1 MKVLLTTLI
10 GFKSNVAIDFLIE
23 LGIKKSDIFI
33 RDSKCTYYSNNR
45 NETIELNKEI
55 NLKKDIK
62 KLFLY
67 GNLKKCCVSSAFFE
81 MKIKKGLSTDEDN
94 IESNKFEKKTFVS
107 DFLKENGKG
116 LLKYYHDVIF
126 VIEMN
131 EFLKVKFENLTGVNE
146 RDLQVKEYRKI
157 VDYLGIEIDNLELES
172 KISNIININN
182 YEDVYS
188 NFKYDYYFD
197 KTFFKTFK
205 FIGFA
210 ELNKDLGYKNPKSLM
225 FNLLSKITNPKQ
237 SSFYDKYWKI
247 NKKNISSW
255 SYGINIVDNLI
266 NNYQFKTVLDAGCGS
281 ADVVRYLLSKGYDA
295 QGIELSHN
303 VLKTHASDLLK
314 KKKVLQGS
322 LSKLPHGDNT
332 FDVIFSSEVLE
343 HIPKENI
350 SKVIEEFYRVS
361 KRYVFLTISLR
372 PSSNFNKYHI
382 TLQDRDWWEKEFL
395 KVGFIKES
403 KMVEKLQTLK
413 LGATNKEVLEIG
425 PTKSHIHEMDWF
437 IKNPPLDFEGE
448 LEPWYFIFKKS
459 E

>member
-1 MKVLLTTLI
+1 MKVLLTALI
-10 GFKSNVAIDFLIE
+10 DFKSNVVIDFLRE
-23 LGIKKSDIFI
+23 LGIKQSDIFI
-33 RDSKCTYYSNNR
+33 GNSECTYYSNDC
-45 NETIELNKEI
+45 NETIELNKVVD
-55 NLKKDIK
+55 LKKDIK

-67 GNLKKCCVSSAFFE
+67 GDLKKCCVSSAFFE
-81 MKIKKGLSTDEDN
+81 IKMAKGVSNNDDFRNRFEEKI
-94 IESNKFEKKTFVS
+94 FVS
-107 DFLKENGKG
+107 DFLKESGKG
-116 LLKYYHDVIF
+116 LLKMYNNAISVTG
-126 VIEMN
+126 EN
-131 EFLKVKFENLTGVNE
+131 EFLNVKFENLTGENE

-157 VDYLGIEIDNLELES
+157 VDYLGVKIDNLELES

-182 YEDVYS
+182 YEDVSS
-188 NFKYDYYFD
+188 NFKYDYYFN

-205 FIGFA
+205 SVGFA
-210 ELNKDLGYKNPKSLM
+210 KLNKDLGYKDSKNLM
-225 FNLLSKITNPKQ
+225 LKLLSNITNPKQ

-281 ADVVRYLLSKGYDA
+281 ADVVRYFLSKGFDA
-295 QGIELSHN
+295 KGIELSQN

-314 KKKVLQGS
+314 NKKVLQGS
-322 LSKLPHGDNT
+322 LSNLPHGDNT

-343 HIPKENI
+343 HITQDDIP
-350 SKVIEEFYRVS
+350 SVINEFYRVS
-361 KRYVFLTISLR
+361 KKYVFLTISLR

-382 TLQDRDWWEKEFL
+382 TLKDRNWWENEFL
-395 KVGFIKES
+395 KAGFIKDYQLV
-403 KMVEKLQTLK
+403 KKLQEVK
-413 LGATNKEVLEIG
+413 QGASNKEVLEIG